1 MVPVLAVVR
10 RHKAAEAVI
19 GEIVAAGSGAG
30 TGPPLH
36 RGDITAEASVAV
48 SQSGGPQI
56 IVVQGLF
63 EQRSVDAGQP

>member
-1 MVPVLAVVR
+1 MKKPCAVAHDMVPVLAVVR

-36 RGDITAEASVAV
+36 RGDITAEPPAV
-48 SQSGGPQI
+48 GSQPD
-56 IVVQGLF
+56 L
-63 EQRSVDAGQP
+63 

>member
-10 RHKAAEAVI
+10 RHKAAEAVM

-36 RGDITAEASVAV
+36 RGDITAEPPAV
-48 SQSGGPQI
+48 GSQPD
-56 IVVQGLF
+56 L
-63 EQRSVDAGQP
+63 